1 MEEIQKKA
9 KYSSSKKLNLRTF
22 TMVAVLIILW
32 ILFTLLTSNGL
43 KNFGNSFIS
52 TRNLSN
58 LFRQMAIYGIMG
70 SSMVL
75 IIVTTG
81 IDLSAGSVMG
91 FIGCVAAAL
100 QVYYGVGTA
109 PAIIVC
115 ILLGLAIYFV
125 QGFII
130 AYGGLAPF
138 IVTLGGQLVFKGMI
152 LAITNGATIAPL
164 KSSLVAFGQSYI
176 TKTAGFIIGVL
187 FSVILLFTE
196 IRKQARKKKHGTL
209 MDTKTMYIRWAAY
222 TALIFL
228 FLFIVNSYKGIP
240 IPVVIMGC
248 VVFVLTMIA
257 NKTTFGRS
265 IYAIGGNLDA
275 AKYAGIK
282 VKRNLVMLY
291 MIHGVAIS
299 IAGIILAARLNAG
312 TTSAGK
318 DMELDAIAAAVV
330 GGASMSGGVGKV
342 AGAILGATI
351 MASIDNGMSMMN
363 LDALW
368 QYIVRGIIIVA
379 AVWFDTYTNSRVKK

>member
-1 MEEIQKKA
+1 
-9 KYSSSKKLNLRTF
+9 
-22 TMVAVLIILW
+22 MVAVLIILW

-100 QVYYGVGTA
+100 QVYYGIGTA

-115 ILLGLAIYFV
+115 LLLGLAIYFV

-138 IVTLGGQLVFKGMI
+138 IVTLGGQLVFKGLI

-187 FSVILLFTE
+187 LSIVLLFIE
-196 IRKQARKKKHGTL
+196 IRKQARKKKHGT
-209 MDTKTMYIRWAAY
+209 
-222 TALIFL
+222 
-228 FLFIVNSYKGIP
+228 
-240 IPVVIMGC
+240 
-248 VVFVLTMIA
+248 
-257 NKTTFGRS
+257 
-265 IYAIGGNLDA
+265 
-275 AKYAGIK
+275 
-282 VKRNLVMLY
+282 
-291 MIHGVAIS
+291 
-299 IAGIILAARLNAG
+299 
-312 TTSAGK
+312 
-318 DMELDAIAAAVV
+318 
-330 GGASMSGGVGKV
+330 
-342 AGAILGATI
+342 
-351 MASIDNGMSMMN
+351 
-363 LDALW
+363 
-368 QYIVRGIIIVA
+368 
-379 AVWFDTYTNSRVKK
+379 